1 MDMSDIAMRALLKK
15 SALVLLLATG
25 FAVAPGFAAEEA
37 APAAAAHEGA
47 GGHEAEGV
55 DWQGWKA
62 GNEINNVASLQRGAR
77 NFVNYCQGCHSLKY
91 MRYERMAK
99 DLEIPP
105 ELLSTKLIANGAK
118 PTDYMLST
126 FPAADGEAWF
136 GRAPPDLSL
145 TARAKGV
152 DYIYRFL
159 KGFYADET
167 RTIGTNNLALPG
179 AAMPAVLS
187 DLEGVKRAVFHEG
200 GAAGGEHG
208 GPRVE
213 RFEQLSPGA
222 MSAAEFDGFVRDT
235 TNFLDYASEP
245 AQAQRVH
252 LGIWVVLFLLVF
264 TWFAWL
270 LKLEYWKDV
279 H

>member
-1 MDMSDIAMRALLKK
+1 MRSLLKK
-15 SALVLLLATG
+15 SALVLMLAAG
-25 FAVAPGFAAEEA
+25 FATAPSFAAE
-37 APAAAAHEGA
+37 AAAAHEGE

-55 DWQGWKA
+55 NWQGWKA

-99 DLEIPP
+99 DLDIPL

-126 FPAADGEAWF
+126 FPATDGEAWF

-159 KGFYADET
+159 KGFYVDET
-167 RTIGTNNLALPG
+167 RTVGTNNLALPG

-208 GPRVE
+208 GGPSVE

-222 MSAAEFDGFVRDT
+222 LSARGVRRFCAGYDEFPR
-235 TNFLDYASEP
+235 LR
-245 AQAQRVH
+245 Q
-252 LGIWVVLFLLVF
+252 
-264 TWFAWL
+264 
-270 LKLEYWKDV
+270 
-279 H
+279 

>member
-1 MDMSDIAMRALLKK
+1 MVMSDIAMRALLKK

-25 FAVAPGFAAEEA
+25 IAVAPGFAAES
-37 APAAAAHEGA
+37 APATANEGE
-47 GGHEAEGV
+47 GGHGSEGV
-55 DWQGWKA
+55 DWQAWKA
-62 GNEINNVASLQRGAR
+62 GNEITNVASLQRGAS

-99 DLEIPP
+99 DLDIPP
-105 ELLSTKLIANGAK
+105 ELLNSKLIANGAK
-118 PTDYMLST
+118 ATDYMLST

-159 KGFYADET
+159 KGFYVDET

-187 DLEGVKRAVFHEG
+187 DLEGVKRAVFHTGGEG
-200 GAAGGEHG
+200 GGEHAG

-213 RFEQLSPGA
+213 RFEQLSPGVL
-222 MSAAEFDGFVRDT
+222 SAAEFDGFVRDT

-264 TWFAWL
+264 TWFAYL
-270 LKLEYWKDV
+270 LKQEYWKDV